1 MSINFNN
8 RSLFFNNRWQKNI
21 TKKRIKRSFNDKTI
35 LFKSSNNTDLTRL
48 ILSSKKQLLFGQ
60 ILKSIKK
67 IILKKISN
75 VLKENRA
82 VIAKYMMI
90 DTGKSYVECYQELTF
105 CCKLWNEAT
114 KVNKKFLRTELI

>member
-1 MSINFNN
+1 M
-8 RSLFFNNRWQKNI
+8 
-21 TKKRIKRSFNDKTI
+21 
-35 LFKSSNNTDLTRL
+35 
-48 ILSSKKQLLFGQ
+48 
-60 ILKSIKK
+60 KSIKK
-67 IILKKISN
+67 IILKKYLT
-75 VLKENRA
+75 LKENRA